1 MKRLKEALR
10 TMQEKLLPLMRFQST
25 YEQLN
30 DIGQQEAF
38 KRVEELA
45 EIPRYTKTDIP
56 PKA

>member
-1 MKRLKEALR
+1 
-10 TMQEKLLPLMRFQST
+10 MQEKLLPLMRFQST